1 MSINAVGIGQVLD
14 IIGIR
19 AVTRHT
25 HDCYELVHR
34 IHREFEA
41 LDDEYDDYIAV
52 PKSNGY
58 RSIHT
63 TVIIPGGYP
72 VEIQTRTQLMDG
84 LSVGGSA
91 AHSRYKNKRI
101 SRLRFRDCPVG
112 TPSVAQTRE
121 E

>member
-52 PKSNGY
+52 P
-58 RSIHT
+58 
-63 TVIIPGGYP
+63 